1 MFKIAILGCENS
13 HAGAFLDFIAQ
24 GLFPEVEAIGV
35 YSNDPEAS
43 QRLHEK
49 FGVPIMQS
57 YDELVGRVDG
67 IMVTARHG
75 DNHLKYAKPYLA
87 SGIPMFI
94 DKPITVSEQDA
105 VTLVSEAKKHGVRLC
120 GGSTC
125 AYVEETV
132 ELKQY
137 FATLEKGSVIGG
149 NVICP
154 VMLENEYG
162 GFFFYSQ
169 HLVQVLV
176 EIFGEDP
183 IAISAKRKGGNVY
196 ATVEY
201 SDFSVSVTF
210 AEDVKY
216 YYAEV
221 FTKAAFVSRK
231 LHIKTESFQHEM
243 KLMDDLLHGGE
254 MEKSYLS
261 FIKPV
266 FILNAIWRSANNG
279 GERVEIE
286 YPSI

>member
-1 MFKIAILGCENS
+1 MFQIAILGCENS

-35 YSNDPEAS
+35 YSDDPEAA
-43 QRLHEK
+43 QRLKEK
-49 FGVPIMQS
+49 FGVPIMQR

-75 DNHLKYAKPYLA
+75 DNHLRYARPYLA

-94 DKPITVSEQDA
+94 DKPITVSEEDA
-105 VTLVSEAKKHGVRLC
+105 VALVREAQQNGVRLC

-169 HLVQVLV
+169 HLVQVMV

-183 IAISAKRKGGNVY
+183 IAVSAKRRGGNVY

-201 SDFSVSVTF
+201 PEFSVCVTF

-221 FTKAAFVSRK
+221 FTKSAFVSRK
-231 LHIKTESFQHEM
+231 LHIKTESFRHEM
-243 KLMDDLLHGGE
+243 KLMDDLLHGKP

-266 FILNAIWRSANNG
+266 FILNAIWRSVNEDGA
-279 GERVEIE
+279 RVEIQ